1 MKRLIAGVALG
12 LWTLLGLSSPAWA
25 VTGPQTFILF
35 GGGNDDTGTIVASG
49 PISGVGTSIPTGEE
63 TETDVFPNGSID
75 LRHPVTGGSDSF
87 DPRTC
92 FGTATFYGTYEI
104 ESGTGAYAGAT
115 GTGTGTY
122 QGQAFFLTERTAQG
136 CSDEETAFSFFYVRA
151 TGTTTLP

>member
-1 MKRLIAGVALG
+1 MRRLIAGVALAVG
-12 LWTLLGLSSPAWA
+12 ALLGLSSPAWA

-35 GGGNDDTGTIVASG
+35 GGADEDGTGTIVASG

-63 TETDVFPNGSID
+63 TETDIFPSGSIN
-75 LRHPVTGGSDSF
+75 LRHPETGGSSSF

-92 FGTATFYGTYEI
+92 FGTATFNGTYSI
-104 ESGTGAYAGAT
+104 ESGTGAYNGAT
-115 GTGTGTY
+115 GTGTYEGR
-122 QGQAFFLTERTAQG
+122 AFFLAERTAQG